1 MKKFIVTFASF
12 VILILLIEDLVV
24 FFQNEMF
31 DGAYEPIEEY
41 RITEVIQEESIH
53 TVCGSIDIISMDDR
67 KRRNS
72 IEGIGKS
79 TYDDDQYQSMG
90 GAEIQTAI
98 VLGNLGIPLY
108 PTFNDPEFALNAV
121 KTECSEIINELKT
134 VYELNDF
141 SDDHLDEYHQHM
153 YAHLDNEN
161 KSEWYD
167 EFNDQFVELSNFFD
181 MCENLVLN
189 NSLVA
194 TAASAKS
201 IPELLSDEDFL
212 IVLPYFVT
220 DDLIEKNIIERD
232 EDAGGFHFIS
242 AADNPLFG

>member
-1 MKKFIVTFASF
+1 MSKKVRLVSFIM
-12 VILILLIEDLVV
+12 LILLIKNLVV

-31 DGAYEPIEEY
+31 DGEHGFIDECQITEPIKEDG
-41 RITEVIQEESIH
+41 IQ
-53 TVCGSIDIISMDDR
+53 TACDSIDIISMDDR
-67 KRRNS
+67 KRRNA
-72 IEGIGKS
+72 IEKIGKS
-79 TYDDDQYQSMG
+79 TYDDGQYQSMG

-108 PTFNDPEFALNAV
+108 PTFNDPEFALNTV

-134 VYELNDF
+134 VYGLNDF
-141 SDDHLDEYHQHM
+141 SDDHLDEYSQHM

-167 EFNDQFVELSNFFD
+167 EFNDQFVELSNFFG
-181 MCENLVLN
+181 MCQGLVLN
-189 NSLVA
+189 KSLVA
-194 TAASAKS
+194 ATASAQS

-212 IVLPYFVT
+212 IELPYFAV

-232 EDAGGFHFIS
+232 EDVGGFRFLS
-242 AADNPLFG
+242 FDDVYY

>member
-121 KTECSEIINELKT
+121 KTEYSEIINELKT

>member
-12 VILILLIEDLVV
+12 VMLVLLIKDLVV

-31 DGAYEPIEEY
+31 DEAYE
-41 RITEVIQEESIH
+41 SI
-53 TVCGSIDIISMDDR
+53 
-67 KRRNS
+67 
-72 IEGIGKS
+72 
-79 TYDDDQYQSMG
+79 
-90 GAEIQTAI
+90 
-98 VLGNLGIPLY
+98 
-108 PTFNDPEFALNAV
+108 
-121 KTECSEIINELKT
+121 
-134 VYELNDF
+134 
-141 SDDHLDEYHQHM
+141 DEYHQHM

-189 NSLVA
+189 NSLVT

-201 IPELLSDEDFL
+201 IPQLLSDEDFL

-242 AADNPLFG
+242 AADNPLFGWI